1 MAVENLEKTQTITF
15 LAATELAVNSNV
27 KLDTST
33 EGYVVAAS
41 GATDVIIGAVKTVE
55 GSGSTSKFAVSV
67 PCGAVKL
74 FSCTGA
80 IAIGNRLVPNSSGL
94 LVAQAVNLSGT
105 AFKHSVGIALQPN
118 SSGAATLKVLQ
129 VPAYIPV

>member
-1 MAVENLEKTQTITF
+1 MAVENLEKTQTVTF

-27 KLDTST
+27 KLDTSN

-55 GSGSTSKFAVSV
+55 GSGATNKFAVSV

-74 FSCTGA
+74 FSCTGS
-80 IAIGNRLVPNSSGL
+80 IAIGARLVPNSSGL
-94 LVAQAVNLSGT
+94 LVSQAVNLAGT
-105 AFKHSVGIALQPN
+105 AFKHSVGIALQAN
-118 SSGAATLKVLQ
+118 SSGDATLKVLQ